1 MTVDPKSNR
10 SREIARDVLLE
21 AVGASA
27 TPFVPIPFVD
37 DMLLARVLRRV
48 AAKSLTRHGIAADPL
63 AKTIVDAYVKTGSPS
78 TGESIVTGAVRF
90 VVRKVAVVMDV
101 KKSHDVFGESIALA
115 LVVDIAAE
123 NGLVTPENAEIL
135 GAAMYRALQRIGSGP
150 IEGLI
155 RAGQE
160 AWTKRNMKDGDGD
173 AGRLAQIAEA
183 IGAEVDKARGHID
196 AALRY
201 EWGQRGQYLQSGH
214 S

>member
-1 MTVDPKSNR
+1 MTVDPKSSR
-10 SREIARDVLLE
+10 SREIAREVLLE

-48 AAKSLTRHGIAADPL
+48 ATKALTRHGIAADPL

-115 LVVDIAAE
+115 LAVDIAAE
-123 NGLVTPENAEIL
+123 NGLVDPANAEVL
-135 GAAMYRALQRIGSGP
+135 GAAMYRALQRVGSGP

-160 AWTKRNMKDGDGD
+160 AWSKRNVPEEREQD

-183 IGAEVDKARGHID
+183 IGGEVDKARGHID

-201 EWGQRGQYLQSGH
+201 EWGQRGAIGH
-214 S
+214 P